1 MKIKDLIYEAPLP
14 TQQSAGIPK
23 SPTNPVGNPVK
34 PAGASNQQG
43 TQTGRAFTPAE
54 KQEYYAGTGRQ
65 SDGSPKPN
73 QQMGQNPPVP
83 GQSPAGQ
90 PSKLGQPTAPGQQDQ
105 QTQDPA
111 QQFAQQLAQQTT
123 QIGSTIKKELPAI
136 TKLAPGVNLG
146 DPNKLAKD
154 LALAQTQAPN
164 KPLPPSLKPTF
175 DKLGPVIGKML
186 AGDPSKLDAAL
197 KSAVPPK

>member
-1 MKIKDLIYEAPLP
+1 MKIKELIFEAPLP
-14 TQQSAGIPK
+14 VQQPGTLQP
-23 SPTNPVGNPVK
+23 PTK
-34 PAGASNQQG
+34 PAGTPGA
-43 TQTGRAFTPAE
+43 TPATATATTTAPGATPPAN
-54 KQEYYAGTGRQ
+54 Q
-65 SDGSPKPN
+65 PVPPN
-73 QQMGQNPPVP
+73 QQVGQA
-83 GQSPAGQ
+83 PAGQ
-90 PSKLGQPTAPGQQDQ
+90 PAKPGQPVAPGQQPV
-105 QTQDPA
+105 DPQ

-136 TKLAPGVNLG
+136 AKLAPGVNIG

-154 LALAQTQAPN
+154 LALAQTNAPN

>member
-1 MKIKDLIYEAPLP
+1 MKIKDLIYEAPLTP
-14 TQQSAGIPK
+14 TTPPPPGSPAPK
-23 SPTNPVGNPVK
+23 PTGLQK
-34 PAGASNQQG
+34 PAGNVPASGVRAAGAPVAGQASPPPG
-43 TQTGRAFTPAE
+43 TPSSTTPQA
-54 KQEYYAGTGRQ
+54 
-65 SDGSPKPN
+65 S
-73 QQMGQNPPVP
+73 GQPVP
-83 GQSPAGQ
+83 
-90 PSKLGQPTAPGQQDQ
+90 PGQQNQQQ

-136 TKLAPGVNLG
+136 TKLAPGVNIG

-186 AGDPSKLDAAL
+186 AGDPAKLDAAL
-197 KSAVPPK
+197 KSAIPPK

>member
-1 MKIKDLIYEAPLP
+1 MKIKDLIFEAPVPP
-14 TQQSAGIPK
+14 TTPPPPGTPAPKPPGIQK
-23 SPTNPVGNPVK
+23 PVGNVPASGVRA
-34 PAGASNQQG
+34 AGAPVAGQTQQTPGIAAPGTTPQTNQ
-43 TQTGRAFTPAE
+43 PV
-54 KQEYYAGTGRQ
+54 
-65 SDGSPKPN
+65 PLN
-73 QQMGQNPPVP
+73 QQMGQNPPV
-83 GQSPAGQ
+83 AGQ
-90 PSKLGQPTAPGQQDQ
+90 PAKPGQPIPPGQQP
-105 QTQDPA
+105 DPA